1 MLIRELDLTGKKLS
15 KAEYKK
21 LVPRAN
27 HSIET
32 AMQEIAPIL
41 KRVKDGGKAEL
52 IKLATEFDGITPKEI
67 AISRD
72 ELKNALTK
80 LDPQIRKSLEVA
92 IEQVKKYHLTQ
103 VPADTSTS
111 VITGGNIDRTFR
123 AVDRVGLYVPGGIA
137 SYPSSVIMNVV
148 PAQIAGVSSI
158 ALASPPQKENNG
170 LPNSIILATCELL
183 GINEVYAVG
192 GAQAIAMFAYG
203 VKDLCESVDLVT
215 GPMLDAVLP
224 FSKWID
230 VFCDKGAFSVDDART
245 ILKAGMAKG
254 LLPRI
259 HANQL
264 QEGQGVRLGV
274 ELDAASVDH
283 VSHVTEKD
291 IQALSTSKTVAT
303 LLPGAEFSTRSAY
316 PDVRPLLEASI
327 TVALASDCNPGSSY
341 TTSMPFIIAVAV
353 REMHFSPEQALWSA
367 TMGGAKALR
376 RDDIGHLFEGARA
389 NFSILN
395 TDSYIHLAYRPGV
408 QLVEKVWRDGLQIK

>member
-1 MLIRELDLTGKKLS
+1 MTSTLVHNIGQLVTNDPAHDGTKLGVIENAALLIEDGVVAWAGPDADAPTHHIKRKLDAKGRAVIPGFVDSHTHMIFAGDRSKEFRARMLGESYTAGGIAHTVEKTRAASDELLRSNAQNLLNEAYSTGTTTIEIKSGYGLTVNDERRSLEIAQGLT
-15 KAEYKK
+15 AETTFLGAHVVPVEYKK
-21 LVPRAN
+21 NP
-27 HSIET
+27 
-32 AMQEIAPIL
+32 
-41 KRVKDGGKAEL
+41 KD
-52 IKLATEFDGITPKEI
+52 
-67 AISRD
+67 
-72 ELKNALTK
+72 
-80 LDPQIRKSLEVA
+80 
-92 IEQVKKYHLTQ
+92 Y
-103 VPADTSTS
+103 
-111 VITGGNIDRTFR
+111 
-123 AVDRVGLYVPGGIA
+123 
-137 SYPSSVIMNVV
+137 
-148 PAQIAGVSSI
+148 
-158 ALASPPQKENNG
+158 
-170 LPNSIILATCELL
+170 
-183 GINEVYAVG
+183 
-192 GAQAIAMFAYG
+192 
-203 VKDLCESVDLVT
+203 VDLVT

-230 VFCDKGAFSVDDART
+230 VFCDKGAFSSDDART

-283 VSHVTEKD
+283 VSHLSEKD
-291 IQALSTSKTVAT
+291 IEALSKSKTVAT

-341 TTSMPFIIAVAV
+341 TTSMAFIMAIAV

-395 TDSYIHLAYRPGV
+395 ADSYLHLAYRPGV
-408 QLVEKVWRDGLQIK
+408 QLIEQVWRDGLQIK

>member
-1 MLIRELDLTGKKLS
+1 MTSTLVHNIGQLVTNDPAHDGTKLGVIENAALLIEDGVVAWAGIDADAPTHHIKRKLDAKGRAVIPGFVDSHTHMIFAGDRSKEFRARMLGETYTAGGIAHTVEKTRAASHELLRSNAKSLLNEAYSTGTTTVEIKSGYGLTVNDERRSLEIAQGFTDETTFLG
-15 KAEYKK
+15 AHVVPVEYKK
-21 LVPRAN
+21 NP
-27 HSIET
+27 
-32 AMQEIAPIL
+32 
-41 KRVKDGGKAEL
+41 KD
-52 IKLATEFDGITPKEI
+52 
-67 AISRD
+67 
-72 ELKNALTK
+72 
-80 LDPQIRKSLEVA
+80 
-92 IEQVKKYHLTQ
+92 Y
-103 VPADTSTS
+103 
-111 VITGGNIDRTFR
+111 
-123 AVDRVGLYVPGGIA
+123 
-137 SYPSSVIMNVV
+137 
-148 PAQIAGVSSI
+148 
-158 ALASPPQKENNG
+158 
-170 LPNSIILATCELL
+170 
-183 GINEVYAVG
+183 
-192 GAQAIAMFAYG
+192 
-203 VKDLCESVDLVT
+203 VDLVT

-283 VSHVTEKD
+283 VSHLSEKD
-291 IQALSTSKTVAT
+291 IEALSKSKTVAT
-303 LLPGAEFSTRSAY
+303 LLPGAEFSTRSTY

-341 TTSMPFIIAVAV
+341 TTSRAFIMAIAV

-395 TDSYIHLAYRPGV
+395 ADSYIHLAYRPGV
-408 QLVEKVWRDGLQIK
+408 QLIEQVWRDGLQIK

>member
-1 MLIRELDLTGKKLS
+1 MTSTLVHNIGQLVTNDPAHDGTQLGVIENAALLIEDGVVAWAGPDADAPTHHIKRKLDAKGRAVIPGFVDSHTHMIFAGDRSKEFRARMLGESYTAGGIAHTVEKTRAASNELLRSNAQNLLNEAYSTGTTTIEIKSGYGLTVNDERRSLEIAQGLTDETTFLG
-15 KAEYKK
+15 AHVVPVEYKK
-21 LVPRAN
+21 NP
-27 HSIET
+27 
-32 AMQEIAPIL
+32 
-41 KRVKDGGKAEL
+41 KD
-52 IKLATEFDGITPKEI
+52 
-67 AISRD
+67 
-72 ELKNALTK
+72 
-80 LDPQIRKSLEVA
+80 
-92 IEQVKKYHLTQ
+92 Y
-103 VPADTSTS
+103 
-111 VITGGNIDRTFR
+111 
-123 AVDRVGLYVPGGIA
+123 
-137 SYPSSVIMNVV
+137 
-148 PAQIAGVSSI
+148 
-158 ALASPPQKENNG
+158 
-170 LPNSIILATCELL
+170 
-183 GINEVYAVG
+183 
-192 GAQAIAMFAYG
+192 
-203 VKDLCESVDLVT
+203 VDLVT

-230 VFCDKGAFSVDDART
+230 VFCDKGAFSPDDART

-283 VSHVTEKD
+283 VSHLSEKD
-291 IQALSTSKTVAT
+291 IEALSKSKTVAT

-341 TTSMPFIIAVAV
+341 TTSMAFIMAIAV

-395 TDSYIHLAYRPGV
+395 ADSYIHLAYRPGV
-408 QLVEKVWRDGLQIK
+408 QLIEQVWRDGLQIK

>member
-1 MLIRELDLTGKKLS
+1 MTSTLVHNIGQLVTNDPAHDGTKLGVIENAALLIEDGAVAWAGPDADAPTHHIKRKLDAKGRAVIPGFVDSHTHMIFAGDRSKEFRARMLGETYTAGGIAHTVEKTRAASDELLRSNAQSLLNEAYSTGTTTIEIKSGYGLTVNDERRSLEIAQSLTDETTFLG
-15 KAEYKK
+15 AHVVPVEYKK
-21 LVPRAN
+21 NP
-27 HSIET
+27 
-32 AMQEIAPIL
+32 
-41 KRVKDGGKAEL
+41 KD
-52 IKLATEFDGITPKEI
+52 
-67 AISRD
+67 
-72 ELKNALTK
+72 
-80 LDPQIRKSLEVA
+80 
-92 IEQVKKYHLTQ
+92 Y
-103 VPADTSTS
+103 
-111 VITGGNIDRTFR
+111 
-123 AVDRVGLYVPGGIA
+123 
-137 SYPSSVIMNVV
+137 
-148 PAQIAGVSSI
+148 
-158 ALASPPQKENNG
+158 
-170 LPNSIILATCELL
+170 
-183 GINEVYAVG
+183 
-192 GAQAIAMFAYG
+192 
-203 VKDLCESVDLVT
+203 VDLVT
-215 GPMLDAVLP
+215 GSMLDAVLP

-230 VFCDKGAFSVDDART
+230 VFCDKGAFSPDDART

-283 VSHVTEKD
+283 VSHLSEKD
-291 IQALSTSKTVAT
+291 IEALSKSKTVAT

-341 TTSMPFIIAVAV
+341 TTSMAFIMAIAV

-395 TDSYIHLAYRPGV
+395 ADSYIHLAYRPGV
-408 QLVEKVWRDGLQIK
+408 QLIEQVWRDGLQIK

>member
-1 MLIRELDLTGKKLS
+1 MTSTLVHNIGQLVTNDPVHDGTKLGVIENAALLIEDGVVAWAGPDTDAPTHHIKRKLDAKGRAVIPGFVDSHTHMIFAGDRSKEFRARMLGETYTAGGIAHTVEKTRAASDELLRSNAQSLLNEAYSTGTTTIEIKSGYGLTINDERRSLEIAQGLTDETTYLG
-15 KAEYKK
+15 AHVVPVEYKK
-21 LVPRAN
+21 NP
-27 HSIET
+27 
-32 AMQEIAPIL
+32 
-41 KRVKDGGKAEL
+41 KD
-52 IKLATEFDGITPKEI
+52 
-67 AISRD
+67 
-72 ELKNALTK
+72 
-80 LDPQIRKSLEVA
+80 
-92 IEQVKKYHLTQ
+92 Y
-103 VPADTSTS
+103 
-111 VITGGNIDRTFR
+111 
-123 AVDRVGLYVPGGIA
+123 
-137 SYPSSVIMNVV
+137 
-148 PAQIAGVSSI
+148 
-158 ALASPPQKENNG
+158 
-170 LPNSIILATCELL
+170 
-183 GINEVYAVG
+183 
-192 GAQAIAMFAYG
+192 
-203 VKDLCESVDLVT
+203 VDLVT

-230 VFCDKGAFSVDDART
+230 VFCDKGAFSPDDART

-283 VSHVTEKD
+283 VSHLSEKD
-291 IQALSTSKTVAT
+291 IEALSKSKTVAT

-341 TTSMPFIIAVAV
+341 TTSMAFIMAVAV

-389 NFSILN
+389 NFSILKA
-395 TDSYIHLAYRPGV
+395 DSYIHLAYRPGV
-408 QLVEKVWRDGLQIK
+408 QLIEQVWRDGLQIK

>member
-1 MLIRELDLTGKKLS
+1 MTSTLVHNIGQLVTNDPQHDGTKLGVIENAALLIEDGVVAWAGTDSEAPTHHIKHRLDAMGRAVIPGFVDSHTHMIFAGDRSKEFRARMLGESYSAGGIGNTVEKTREASDDALRSNAQSLLNEAYSTGTTTIEIKSGYGLTVEDERRSLQIAATFTDETTFLG
-15 KAEYKK
+15 AHVVPVEYKK
-21 LVPRAN
+21 NP
-27 HSIET
+27 
-32 AMQEIAPIL
+32 
-41 KRVKDGGKAEL
+41 KD
-52 IKLATEFDGITPKEI
+52 
-67 AISRD
+67 
-72 ELKNALTK
+72 
-80 LDPQIRKSLEVA
+80 
-92 IEQVKKYHLTQ
+92 Y
-103 VPADTSTS
+103 
-111 VITGGNIDRTFR
+111 
-123 AVDRVGLYVPGGIA
+123 
-137 SYPSSVIMNVV
+137 
-148 PAQIAGVSSI
+148 
-158 ALASPPQKENNG
+158 
-170 LPNSIILATCELL
+170 
-183 GINEVYAVG
+183 
-192 GAQAIAMFAYG
+192 
-203 VKDLCESVDLVT
+203 VDLVT
-215 GPMLDAVLP
+215 GPMLDAALP

-283 VSHVTEKD
+283 VSHLSERD

-303 LLPGAEFSTRSAY
+303 LLPGAEFSTRSTY

-341 TTSMPFIIAVAV
+341 TTSMPLIIAIAV

-395 TDSYIHLAYRPGV
+395 ADSYIHLAYRPGV
-408 QLVEKVWRDGLQIK
+408 QLVEQVWRDGLQIK

>member
-1 MLIRELDLTGKKLS
+1 MTSTLVHNIGQLVTNDPQHDGTKLGVIENAALLIEDGVVAWAGLDSDAPTHHIKRKLNAKGRAVIPGFVDSHTHMIFAGDRSKEFRARMLGESYTAGGIAHTVEKTRAASDDLLRSNAQSLLNEAYSTGTTTIEIKSGYGLTVNDERRS
-15 KAEYKK
+15 LEIAQGLTDETTFLGAHVMPVEYKK
-21 LVPRAN
+21 NP
-27 HSIET
+27 
-32 AMQEIAPIL
+32 
-41 KRVKDGGKAEL
+41 KD
-52 IKLATEFDGITPKEI
+52 
-67 AISRD
+67 
-72 ELKNALTK
+72 
-80 LDPQIRKSLEVA
+80 
-92 IEQVKKYHLTQ
+92 Y
-103 VPADTSTS
+103 
-111 VITGGNIDRTFR
+111 
-123 AVDRVGLYVPGGIA
+123 
-137 SYPSSVIMNVV
+137 
-148 PAQIAGVSSI
+148 
-158 ALASPPQKENNG
+158 
-170 LPNSIILATCELL
+170 
-183 GINEVYAVG
+183 
-192 GAQAIAMFAYG
+192 
-203 VKDLCESVDLVT
+203 VDLVT

-283 VSHVTEKD
+283 VSHVNEKD
-291 IQALSTSKTVAT
+291 IEALSTSKTVAT
-303 LLPGAEFSTRSAY
+303 LLPGAEFSTHSAY

-341 TTSMPFIIAVAV
+341 TTSIPFIIAVAV

-376 RDDIGHLFEGARA
+376 RDDIGHLYEGARA

-395 TDSYIHLAYRPGV
+395 ADSYIHLAYRPGV
-408 QLVEKVWRDGLQIK
+408 QLIEQVWRDGLQIK

>member
-1 MLIRELDLTGKKLS
+1 MTSTLVHNIGQLVTNDPVHDGTKLGVIENSALLIEDGVVAWAGPDADAPTHHIKRKLDAKGRAVIPGFVDSHTHMIFAGDRSKEFRARMLGESYTAGGIAHTVEKTRAASDELLRSNAQSLLNEAYSTGTTTIEIKSGYGLTVNDERRSLEIAQGLT
-15 KAEYKK
+15 AETTFLGAHVVPVEYKK
-21 LVPRAN
+21 NP
-27 HSIET
+27 
-32 AMQEIAPIL
+32 
-41 KRVKDGGKAEL
+41 KD
-52 IKLATEFDGITPKEI
+52 
-67 AISRD
+67 
-72 ELKNALTK
+72 
-80 LDPQIRKSLEVA
+80 
-92 IEQVKKYHLTQ
+92 Y
-103 VPADTSTS
+103 
-111 VITGGNIDRTFR
+111 
-123 AVDRVGLYVPGGIA
+123 
-137 SYPSSVIMNVV
+137 
-148 PAQIAGVSSI
+148 
-158 ALASPPQKENNG
+158 
-170 LPNSIILATCELL
+170 
-183 GINEVYAVG
+183 
-192 GAQAIAMFAYG
+192 
-203 VKDLCESVDLVT
+203 VDLVT

-230 VFCDKGAFSVDDART
+230 VFCDKGAFSPDDART

-283 VSHVTEKD
+283 VSHLSEKD
-291 IQALSTSKTVAT
+291 IEALSKSKTVAT
-303 LLPGAEFSTRSAY
+303 LLPGAEFSTRSDY

-341 TTSMPFIIAVAV
+341 TTSMAFIMAIAV

-395 TDSYIHLAYRPGV
+395 ADSYIHLAYRPGV
-408 QLVEKVWRDGLQIK
+408 QLIEQVWRDGLQIK

>member
-1 MLIRELDLTGKKLS
+1 MTSTLIQNIGQLVTNDPQHDGTKLGIIENAALLIEDGVIAWAGQDSDAPTHHIKRRLDAKGRAVIPGFVDSHTHMIFAGDRSQEFRARMLGESYSAGGIAHTVQKTREASNDVLRANAQTLLNEAYSTGTTTIEIKSGYGLTVEDERRSLEIAASFTDETTFLG
-15 KAEYKK
+15 AHVVPVEYKK
-21 LVPRAN
+21 NP
-27 HSIET
+27 
-32 AMQEIAPIL
+32 
-41 KRVKDGGKAEL
+41 KD
-52 IKLATEFDGITPKEI
+52 
-67 AISRD
+67 
-72 ELKNALTK
+72 
-80 LDPQIRKSLEVA
+80 
-92 IEQVKKYHLTQ
+92 Y
-103 VPADTSTS
+103 
-111 VITGGNIDRTFR
+111 
-123 AVDRVGLYVPGGIA
+123 
-137 SYPSSVIMNVV
+137 
-148 PAQIAGVSSI
+148 
-158 ALASPPQKENNG
+158 
-170 LPNSIILATCELL
+170 
-183 GINEVYAVG
+183 
-192 GAQAIAMFAYG
+192 
-203 VKDLCESVDLVT
+203 VDLVT
-215 GPMLDAVLP
+215 GPMLDAALP

-245 ILKAGMAKG
+245 ILKAGMAEG

-264 QEGQGVRLGV
+264 QEGQGIRLGV

-283 VSHVTEKD
+283 VSHLSEKD
-291 IQALSTSKTVAT
+291 IQVLSTSKTVAT

-395 TDSYIHLAYRPGV
+395 ADSYIHLAYRPGV
-408 QLVEKVWRDGLQIK
+408 QLVEQVWRDGLQIK